1 MVANIVVLIVQYADN
16 RNWDHS
22 AEPFRK
28 LLEKRRK
35 LPQSANQLPCQ
46 LERYHEG
53 IARCILEKVT
63 VENTGRLH
71 ITFKGGASVEQS
83 F

>member
-1 MVANIVVLIVQYADN
+1 MDANIVDLIVQYADS

-28 LLEKRRK
+28 LLEKRHK
-35 LPQSANQLPCQ
+35 LPRSANQLPCQ
-46 LERYHEG
+46 LERYHDG
-53 IARCILEKVT
+53 IARCVLEKVT

-71 ITFKGGASVEQS
+71 IAFKGGASVEQP